1 MVRVTDTSGNLSAS
15 YAAGQIVDGRTICG
29 AKKRDADKCAAAPL
43 KGAARCRNHG
53 GNSPQALAAA
63 ARRIA
68 EQEAQEIMSKA
79 VVTLGLKDRDIDPAK
94 ALLEEISWT
103 YAHVQWLRA
112 KVQELTENQPPLVRG
127 TEERYE
133 FTDDGD
139 TRFTEANDESGNPNA
154 HALVWGQTEYR
165 DKTGGDDAGQT
176 VVEQAGLNIWYQLY
190 MKEREHLAK
199 VSALALRA
207 GIEERKIKLAESQ
220 GELVAAVLQRILNA
234 LNLSSDQWEQV
245 PVIVPRE
252 LRALASLE

>member
-1 MVRVTDTSGNLSAS
+1 MVQIPPSSSAL
-15 YAAGQIVDGRTICG
+15 CG
-29 AKKRDADKCAAAPL
+29 AKKRDGNPCGAAPL
-43 KGAARCRNHG
+43 SGGKRCRRHG
-53 GNSPQALAAA
+53 GASPQARAAA
-63 ARRIA
+63 ARRLA
-68 EQEAQEIMSKA
+68 EQEAMEIMNKA
-79 VVTLGLKDRDIDPAK
+79 IVTLGLKDRDIDPAK

-112 KVQELTENQPPLVRG
+112 KVQELTEGQPLVRG

-139 TRFTEANDESGNPNA
+139 ARFTEARTESANPGA

-165 DKTGGDDAGQT
+165 DKSGGEDAGQT
-176 VVEQAGLNIWYQLY
+176 VVEQAGINVWYLLY

-234 LNLSSDQWEQV
+234 LNLTPAQWEQV

>member
-1 MVRVTDTSGNLSAS
+1 MPEMT
-15 YAAGQIVDGRTICG
+15 YAAGQVVDGRTICG
-29 AKKRDADKCAAAPL
+29 AKKRDLGKCGMAPL
-43 KGAARCRNHG
+43 KGATRCGRHG
-53 GNSPQALAAA
+53 AKAPQALAAA
-63 ARRIA
+63 ARRLA
-68 EQEAQEIMSKA
+68 EREAQEIMSKA

-112 KVQELTENQPPLVRG
+112 KVQELTEGQKLVRA

-139 TRFTEANDESGNPNA
+139 TKFTEANNESANPNA

-165 DKTGGDDAGQT
+165 DKSGGDDAGQT
-176 VVEQAGLNIWYQLY
+176 VVEQAGINVWYQLY

-207 GIEERKIKLAESQ
+207 GIEERKIKLAEDQ
-220 GELVAAVLQRILNA
+220 GNLVAAVLQRILNA
-234 LNLSSDQWEQV
+234 LNLTPSQWEQV

>member
-1 MVRVTDTSGNLSAS
+1 MPTLRSEGMMARVTDTEGSMGTS
-15 YAAGQIVDGRTICG
+15 VCG
-29 AKKRDADKCAAAPL
+29 AKKRDGEPCGAAPL

-53 GNSPQALAAA
+53 GSSPQAKAAA

-68 EQEAQEIMSKA
+68 EQEAQELMEKA
-79 VVTLGLKDRDIDPAK
+79 ITTLGLKGKDIDPAT

-112 KVQELTENQPPLVRG
+112 KVQELTENQPLVRG

-139 TRFTEANDESGNPNA
+139 TRFTEARTESSNPGA
-154 HALVWGQTEYR
+154 HSLVWGQTEYR
-165 DKTGGDDAGQT
+165 DKTGGEDAGQT
-176 VVEQAGLNIWYQLY
+176 VVEQAGVNIWYQLY

-199 VSALALRA
+199 VSALALKA

-220 GELVAAVLQRILNA
+220 GELVAAVLKRILNA
-234 LNLSSDQWEQV
+234 LNLTPAQWEQV

>member
-1 MVRVTDTSGNLSAS
+1 MKG
-15 YAAGQIVDGRTICG
+15 G
-29 AKKRDADKCAAAPL
+29 KRCK
-43 KGAARCRNHG
+43 RHG
-53 GNSPQALAAA
+53 GASPQAKAAA
-63 ARRIA
+63 ARRLA
-68 EQEAQEIMSKA
+68 EQEAQEIMAKA
-79 VVTLGLKDRDIDPAK
+79 ITTLGLKGKDIDPAT

-112 KVQELTENQPPLVRG
+112 KVQELTENQPLVRG

-139 TRFTEANDESGNPNA
+139 TKFTAGNSESANPGA
-154 HALVWGQTEYR
+154 HGLVWGQTEYR
-165 DKTGGDDAGQT
+165 DKTGGEDAGQT
-176 VVEQAGLNIWYQLY
+176 VVEQAGINIWYQLY

-199 VSALALRA
+199 VSSLALKA

-220 GELVAAVLQRILNA
+220 GELVAAVLKRILNA
-234 LNLSSDQWEQV
+234 LDLSPAQWEQV

>member
-1 MVRVTDTSGNLSAS
+1 MTRQTDPK
-15 YAAGQIVDGRTICG
+15 YAAGQVVDGRTICG
-29 AKKRDADKCAAAPL
+29 AKKKTLDPCGSSPVR
-43 KGAARCRNHG
+43 GAKRCGNHG
-53 GNSPQALAAA
+53 GKGAHVQADA

-68 EQEAQEIMSKA
+68 EQEAQDIMTKA
-79 VVTLGLKDRDIDPAK
+79 VTTLGLRDKDIDPAT

-103 YAHVQWLRA
+103 YAHVQWLRG
-112 KVQELTENQPPLVRG
+112 KVQELTENQPLVRG

-139 TRFTEANDESGNPNA
+139 ARFTEARTESANPGA
-154 HALVWGQTEYR
+154 HSLVWGQTEYR
-165 DKTGGDDAGQT
+165 DKSGGEDAGQT
-176 VVEQAGLNIWYQLY
+176 VVEQAGISVWYQLY

-220 GELVAAVLQRILNA
+220 GELVATVLQRILNA
-234 LNLSSDQWEQV
+234 LNLSPAQWEQV

>member
-1 MVRVTDTSGNLSAS
+1 
-15 YAAGQIVDGRTICG
+15 
-29 AKKRDADKCAAAPL
+29 
-43 KGAARCRNHG
+43 
-53 GNSPQALAAA
+53 
-63 ARRIA
+63 
-68 EQEAQEIMSKA
+68 MSKA
-79 VVTLGLKDRDIDPAK
+79 VVTLGIKDRDIDPAK

-103 YAHVQWLRA
+103 YAHVQWLRG
-112 KVQELTENQPPLVRG
+112 KVQELTEGQPLVRG
-127 TEERYE
+127 TKERYE

-139 TRFTEANDESGNPNA
+139 TKFTEANNESANPSA

-165 DKTGGDDAGQT
+165 DKSGGDDAGQT
-176 VVEQAGLNIWYQLY
+176 VVEQAGINTWYVLY

-234 LNLSSDQWEQV
+234 LNLTPDQWEQV

>member
-1 MVRVTDTSGNLSAS
+1 MT
-15 YAAGQIVDGRTICG
+15 
-29 AKKRDADKCAAAPL
+29 
-43 KGAARCRNHG
+43 
-53 GNSPQALAAA
+53 
-63 ARRIA
+63 
-68 EQEAQEIMSKA
+68 KA
-79 VVTLGLKDRDIDPAK
+79 VVTLGIKDRDIDPAK

-112 KVQELTENQPPLVRG
+112 KVQELTEGQPLVRG

-139 TRFTEANDESGNPNA
+139 ARFTEANDESANPNA

-165 DKTGGDDAGQT
+165 DKSGGDDAGQT
-176 VVEQAGLNIWYQLY
+176 VVEQAGINVWYQLY

-234 LNLSSDQWEQV
+234 LNLTPAQWEQV

>member
-1 MVRVTDTSGNLSAS
+1 MN
-15 YAAGQIVDGRTICG
+15 
-29 AKKRDADKCAAAPL
+29 
-43 KGAARCRNHG
+43 
-53 GNSPQALAAA
+53 
-63 ARRIA
+63 
-68 EQEAQEIMSKA
+68 KA
-79 VVTLGLKDRDIDPAK
+79 VVTLGIKDRDIDPAK

-112 KVQELTENQPPLVRG
+112 KVQELTENQTLVRG
-127 TEERYE
+127 TEDRYE

-139 TRFTEANDESGNPNA
+139 TKFTEGSDESGNPGA

-176 VVEQAGLNIWYQLY
+176 VVEQAGINIWYQLY

-234 LNLSSDQWEQV
+234 LNLSPAQWEQV

>member
-1 MVRVTDTSGNLSAS
+1 MARSTDPK
-15 YAAGQIVDGRTICG
+15 YAAGQVVDGRTICG
-29 AKKRDADKCAAAPL
+29 AKKKDLDPCGASPV
-43 KGAARCRNHG
+43 KGAKRCGNHG
-53 GNSPQALAAA
+53 GKGAHVQADA

-68 EQEAQEIMSKA
+68 EQEAQELMTKA
-79 VVTLGLKDRDIDPAK
+79 VTTLGLKGKDIDPAT

-103 YAHVQWLRA
+103 YAHVQWLRG

-139 TRFTEANDESGNPNA
+139 TRVTEANDESGNPGA

-220 GELVAAVLQRILNA
+220 GELVAAVLKRILNA
-234 LNLSSDQWEQV
+234 LDLTPAQWEQV

>member
-1 MVRVTDTSGNLSAS
+1 MADPK
-15 YAAGQIVDGRTICG
+15 YAAGQVVGGRLICG
-29 AKKRDADKCAAAPL
+29 AKKRDAGQCCASPIR
-43 KGAARCRNHG
+43 GATRCKRHG
-53 GNSPQALAAA
+53 GASPQAKAAA

-68 EQEAQEIMSKA
+68 EQEAQELMEKA
-79 VVTLGLKDRDIDPAK
+79 ITTLGLKGKDIDPAT

-112 KVQELTENQPPLVRG
+112 KVQELTENQTLVRG
-127 TEERYE
+127 TEDRYE

-139 TRFTEANDESGNPNA
+139 TRFTAGNNESANPGA
-154 HALVWGQTEYR
+154 HSLVWGQTEYR

-176 VVEQAGLNIWYQLY
+176 VVEQAGINIWYQLY

-199 VSALALRA
+199 VSALALKA

-234 LNLSSDQWEQV
+234 LNLSPAQWEQV

>member
-1 MVRVTDTSGNLSAS
+1 MSGPN
-15 YAAGQIVDGRTICG
+15 YAAGQVVDGRTICG
-29 AKKRDADKCAAAPL
+29 AKKKNLDPCGSSPIR
-43 KGAARCRNHG
+43 GATRCGTHG
-53 GNSPQALAAA
+53 GSSPQAKAAA

-68 EQEAQEIMSKA
+68 EQEAQELMEKA
-79 VVTLGLKDRDIDPAK
+79 ITTLGLKGKDIDPAT

-112 KVQELTENQPPLVRG
+112 KVQELTENQPLVRG

-139 TRFTEANDESGNPNA
+139 TRFTEARTESANPGA

-176 VVEQAGLNIWYQLY
+176 VVEQAGINIWYQLY

-199 VSALALRA
+199 VSSLALKA

-220 GELVAAVLQRILNA
+220 GELVAAVLKRILNA
-234 LNLSSDQWEQV
+234 LNLTPAQWEQV

>member
-1 MVRVTDTSGNLSAS
+1 MSDP
-15 YAAGQIVDGRTICG
+15 CG
-29 AKKRDADKCAAAPL
+29 AKKRDGNPCGAAPL
-43 KGAARCRNHG
+43 KGGKRCKRHG
-53 GNSPQALAAA
+53 GASPQAKAAA

-68 EQEAQEIMSKA
+68 EQEAQEIMNKA
-79 VVTLGLKDRDIDPAK
+79 VVTLGIKDRDIDPAK

-112 KVQELTENQPPLVRG
+112 KVQELTENQTLVRG
-127 TEERYE
+127 TEDRYE

-139 TRFTEANDESGNPNA
+139 TRFTEGSDESGNPGA

-165 DKTGGDDAGQT
+165 DKSGGDDAGQT
-176 VVEQAGLNIWYQLY
+176 VVEQAGINIWYQLY

-199 VSALALRA
+199 VSSLALKA

-220 GELVAAVLQRILNA
+220 GELVAAVLKRILNA
-234 LNLSSDQWEQV
+234 LNLSPAQWEQV

>member
-1 MVRVTDTSGNLSAS
+1 MSGAK
-15 YAAGQIVDGRTICG
+15 YAAGQAVDGRTICG
-29 AKKRDADKCAAAPL
+29 AKKKNLDPCGMAPL
-43 KGAARCRNHG
+43 RGATRCRNHG
-53 GNSPQALAAA
+53 GASPQAKAAA

-68 EQEAQEIMSKA
+68 EQEAQELMAKA
-79 VVTLGLKDRDIDPAK
+79 ITTLGLKGKDIDPAT

-112 KVQELTENQPPLVRG
+112 KVQELTENHPLVRG

-139 TRFTEANDESGNPNA
+139 TRFTEARTESANPGA

-165 DKTGGDDAGQT
+165 DKSGGDDAGQT
-176 VVEQAGLNIWYQLY
+176 VVEQAGINIWYQLY

-199 VSALALRA
+199 VSALALKA

-220 GELVAAVLQRILNA
+220 GELVAAVLKRILNA
-234 LNLSSDQWEQV
+234 LNLTPAQWEQV

>member
-1 MVRVTDTSGNLSAS
+1 MTATNGRTGAS
-15 YAAGQIVDGRTICG
+15 YAAGQVVNGRLICG
-29 AKKRDADKCAAAPL
+29 AKKKNLDRCEASPRQ
-43 KGAARCRNHG
+43 GATRCGKHG

-68 EQEAQEIMSKA
+68 EQEAQEIMNKA
-79 VVTLGLKDRDIDPAK
+79 VVTLGIKDRDIDPAK

-112 KVQELTENQPPLVRG
+112 KVQELTENQTLVRG
-127 TEERYE
+127 TEDRYE

-139 TRFTEANDESGNPNA
+139 TRFTEGSDESGNPGA

-176 VVEQAGLNIWYQLY
+176 VVEQAGINIWYQLY

-234 LNLSSDQWEQV
+234 LNLSPDQWEQV